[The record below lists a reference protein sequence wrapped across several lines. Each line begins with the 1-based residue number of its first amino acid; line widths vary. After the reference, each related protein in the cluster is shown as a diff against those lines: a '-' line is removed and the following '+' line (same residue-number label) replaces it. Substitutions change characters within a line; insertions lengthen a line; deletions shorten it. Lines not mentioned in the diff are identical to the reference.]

1 MDVTNPLCPV
11 SKDEEGCYL
20 TLRALKNIQYGNK
33 STITEIKTPLVDVTV
48 PNEVHMSQQLRSK
61 GGSAFNAISDR
72 LVLKSSSDLA
82 FGKDAANMLK
92 DKELKSKQQEIA
104 KIEAN
109 WSRAQKDI
117 MKSKLLLTDAEADKL
132 AREQSKNKL
141 LAQCIEN
148 GKKHKY
154 TAPLSSQADVRKC
167 FDRIKKLSEKD
178 QLSVLRLEV
187 KFKKVMFSEMPSD
200 FVYFKQFNI
209 SAKQMYKN
217 LLALHAVD
225 PTNQAII
232 TVEDIYVASESAGV
246 QSANKP
252 AKQSRA
258 PSGEPLGDFIWP
270 MEEEDFVITLQED
283 GWTLGSVQ
291 SYNQQ
296 HNHISVQALSTLKPK
311 AKDDK
316 GKTYWIYPNEEVT
329 DDFERKHVLEIGPS
343 VVLAKN
349 VKRKDL
355 VFALLNREVIEA
367 MWTELIN
374 SNE

>member
-1 MDVTNPLCPV
+1 M
-11 SKDEEGCYL
+11 
-20 TLRALKNIQYGNK
+20 
-33 STITEIKTPLVDVTV
+33 
-48 PNEVHMSQQLRSK
+48 
-61 GGSAFNAISDR
+61 
-72 LVLKSSSDLA
+72 
-82 FGKDAANMLK
+82 
-92 DKELKSKQQEIA
+92 
-104 KIEAN
+104 
-109 WSRAQKDI
+109 
-117 MKSKLLLTDAEADKL
+117 
-132 AREQSKNKL
+132 
-141 LAQCIEN
+141 
-148 GKKHKY
+148 
-154 TAPLSSQADVRKC
+154 
-167 FDRIKKLSEKD
+167 
-178 QLSVLRLEV
+178 
-187 KFKKVMFSEMPSD
+187 
-200 FVYFKQFNI
+200 
-209 SAKQMYKN
+209 
-217 LLALHAVD
+217 
-225 PTNQAII
+225 
-232 TVEDIYVASESAGV
+232 

-296 HNHISVQALSTLKPK
+296 HDHISVQALSTLKTK

-329 DDFERKHVLEIGPS
+329 DDFERKHVLEIRPS